1 MQDQKQNKIRW
12 RKIFHSSANSL
23 PLSRLWRKNGSSP
36 KCSLL
41 SLYLLARMPHK
52 EILSLPFVTI
62 SCYPTQE
69 QSCSLIFLIQWLKP
83 FIPSH
88 LLWYASIQQLLCT
101 NLMLGM
107 CVKEKSTSGFLD
119 TLYVLFKFWWARSS
133 AVRRRGDEC
142 DLCVNSDPL
151 EIAQVGWLAWPV
163 YRHFSKQDLR
173 LIMNYCSHW
182 GLAWARNCRY
192 EFF

>member
-1 MQDQKQNKIRW
+1 MSELPMQDQKQNKIRW

-107 CVKEKSTSGFLD
+107 CVKEKSTSGFLMF
-119 TLYVLFKFWWARSS
+119 YS
-133 AVRRRGDEC
+133 
-142 DLCVNSDPL
+142 NSDEL
-151 EIAQVGWLAWPV
+151 AQAQSVGEGTSVIFVWTVIL
-163 YRHFSKQDLR
+163 LR
-173 LIMNYCSHW
+173 
-182 GLAWARNCRY
+182 
-192 EFF
+192 